1 MSEIKLKPC
10 PFCGGKAALK
20 GDFFSLVKC
29 EECGAET
36 RKIEISKNTALMKR
50 QSKLGTGGLTMTPNE
65 FVKLYMQNCQYR
77 KELSL
82 MAAAIAEENG
92 LVVVFGASDDLC
104 EIRGAEDD
112 EIDCFDGG
120 EATIAGAKVK
130 INWCKDG
137 YSWTYDT
144 DVPHECFDV
153 YDTDGEK
160 YCRGIV
166 FSISDMKAKTFMSDD
181 EIIKIFKHCTSID
194 GCTGCPNSNKSVKQ
208 CIGEMSKNIL
218 DIINRQNSKIESLQ
232 ERLDIADEETQ
243 LAHKANITYI
253 CECEQNRLKSLKK
266 LGEDIKTVITA
277 YLYDAVPFPSVI
289 TDKIDELVN
298 KSVGRKENGS
308 E

>member
-1 MSEIKLKPC
+1 
-10 PFCGGKAALK
+10 
-20 GDFFSLVKC
+20 
-29 EECGAET
+29 
-36 RKIEISKNTALMKR
+36 
-50 QSKLGTGGLTMTPNE
+50 MTPNE

-82 MAAAIAEENG
+82 MAAAVAEENG

-130 INWCKDG
+130 INWNKDG

-166 FSISDMKAKTFMSDD
+166 FSISDVRLAASDVAPV
-181 EIIKIFKHCTSID
+181 KH
-194 GCTGCPNSNKSVKQ
+194 GHWVN
-208 CIGEMSKNIL
+208 
-218 DIINRQNSKIESLQ
+218 
-232 ERLDIADEETQ
+232 
-243 LAHKANITYI
+243 HKHTEAVI
-253 CECEQNRLKSLKK
+253 CSECKR
-266 LGEDIKTVITA
+266 V
-277 YLYDAVPFPSVI
+277 F
-289 TDKIDELVN
+289 IDETN
-298 KSVGRKENGS
+298 YCPFCGASMTNSR
-308 E
+308 

>member
-1 MSEIKLKPC
+1 
-10 PFCGGKAALK
+10 
-20 GDFFSLVKC
+20 
-29 EECGAET
+29 
-36 RKIEISKNTALMKR
+36 
-50 QSKLGTGGLTMTPNE
+50 MTPNE

-120 EATIAGAKVK
+120 ETTIAGAKVK

-166 FSISDMKAKTFMSDD
+166 FSISDIKESRKVFISDNDVIKALECCSANHSCAFCPLYEEHNSGCV
-181 EIIKIFKHCTSID
+181 IKL
-194 GCTGCPNSNKSVKQ
+194 NSAA
-208 CIGEMSKNIL
+208 L
-218 DIINRQNSKIESLQ
+218 DLINRQNSKIESLQ

-298 KSVGRKENGS
+298 KSVGGKENGS